1 MHPIRTRHIDAPQ
14 QRSLCFVMNITSPVT
29 GGAQTGFTTPTYTNV
44 ADQAT
49 DVNMKQWAVTAVGGA
64 GNTPVLHS
72 ASSPFTLSVWKP
84 KAFKV
89 LGKPNPVTGLLP
101 NVPINVYKI
110 IVRKGTVPLA
120 GQPPAISYIKAEVG
134 IAAGADV
141 ASPVDVRALMSAF
154 VGICSQL
161 SSGAGDTAVTGLL

>member
-1 MHPIRTRHIDAPQ
+1 MT
-14 QRSLCFVMNITSPVT
+14 MNITTPIT
-29 GGAQTGFTTPTYTNV
+29 GGAQVGFTSPTYTLV

-64 GNTPVLHS
+64 GNTPVVHS

-101 NVPINVYKI
+101 NVPINVYKVI
-110 IVRKGTVPLA
+110 ARKGTVPLA
-120 GQPPAISYIKAEVG
+120 GQPAAISYIKAEIGV
-134 IAAGADV
+134 AAGADT
-141 ASPVDVRALMSAF
+141 AAPVDIRAMVSAF
-154 VGICSQL
+154 AGAVNQI
-161 SSGAGDTAVTGLL
+161 SSGTGDTAVSGLL